1 MLKKVMLLVF
11 KDIKFKQNIKI
22 IKKILIITML
32 ASLISC
38 QNGKLGSLKFSWV
51 TKLDGTNCP
60 QIGEFPYAE
69 LDIVSNENFKEAK
82 VLYSKIG
89 EIDYEK
95 SFLLFKKE
103 ALRGHWP
110 SMYYLGKSYYYG
122 EGVKESDEKAKYWLK
137 MIAGHNEAY
146 GYYALAFIYSKGIDV
161 KKDTKKAMHYINES
175 AKLGFPEAQYIVGR
189 YLFSPLHRFEDSRKI
204 LHCAVNQ
211 GHKDAAWE
219 LAAQYKNV
227 AKDMDMA
234 YKIYR
239 KGAKLGSTH
248 CLNALRKAYSQRKNI
263 ITGKGYKPTFG
274 LNKDKQRAICFEELA
289 DKIRKNPDM
298 KFDLDKLCPANIK
311 QPTNRD

>member
-1 MLKKVMLLVF
+1 MKTNKKLTIAVF
-11 KDIKFKQNIKI
+11 TA
-22 IKKILIITML
+22 LIITIGVIMNKQE
-32 ASLISC
+32 IFD
-38 QNGKLGSLKFSWV
+38 NYEYEWI

-122 EGVKESDEKAKYWLK
+122 EGIDKDDEKAEYWLK
-137 MIAGHNEAY
+137 MVAGHNEAY
-146 GYYALAFIYSKGIDV
+146 GYYALALVYLEGINV
-161 KKDTKKAMHYINES
+161 KEDTQKAMHYINES
-175 AKLGFPEAQYIVGR
+175 AKLGFPEAQYIVGN
-189 YLFSPLHRFEDSRKI
+189 YLLANTERFNDMAKVW
-204 LHCAVNQ
+204 HCAVNQ
-211 GHKDAAWE
+211 GHKDAAWN
-219 LAAQYKNV
+219 LAAHYKTDGNF
-227 AKDMDMA
+227 DMA

-248 CLNALRKAYSQRKNI
+248 CIMALKEAYTNR
-263 ITGKGYKPTFG
+263 KGYPTFG
-274 LNKDKQRAICFEELA
+274 LNKDIKRAICLRNLI

>member
-1 MLKKVMLLVF
+1 MIIMKTNKKLITAVF
-11 KDIKFKQNIKI
+11 TVLIIIIGVIMNKQNNFEDKYEWI
-22 IKKILIITML
+22 
-32 ASLISC
+32 
-38 QNGKLGSLKFSWV
+38 

-122 EGVKESDEKAKYWLK
+122 EGIDKDDEKAEYWLK
-137 MIAGHNEAY
+137 MVAGHNEAY
-146 GYYALAFIYSKGIDV
+146 GYYALALVYLEGINV
-161 KKDTKKAMHYINES
+161 KEDTQKAMHYINES
-175 AKLGFPEAQYIVGR
+175 AKLGFPEAQYIVGN
-189 YLFSPLHRFEDSRKI
+189 YLLANTERFNDMAKVW
-204 LHCAVNQ
+204 HCAVNQ
-211 GHKDAAWE
+211 GHKDAAWN
-219 LAAQYKNV
+219 LAAHYETDGNF
-227 AKDMDMA
+227 DMA

-274 LNKDKQRAICFEELA
+274 LNKDKQRAICLEELV

>member
-1 MLKKVMLLVF
+1 MKTNKKLITAVF
-11 KDIKFKQNIKI
+11 TVLIIIIGVIMNKQNNFEDKYEWI
-22 IKKILIITML
+22 
-32 ASLISC
+32 
-38 QNGKLGSLKFSWV
+38 

-122 EGVKESDEKAKYWLK
+122 EGIDKDDEKAEYWLK
-137 MIAGHNEAY
+137 MVAGHNEAY

-189 YLFSPLHRFEDSRKI
+189 YLFSPLHRFEDSRKV

-219 LAAQYKNV
+219 LASQYETV
-227 AKDMDMA
+227 TYDMDMA

-248 CLNALRKAYSQRKNI
+248 CIMALTRAYGHAN
-263 ITGKGYKPTFG
+263 GWPTFG
-274 LNKDKQRAICFEELA
+274 LNKDTKRAICLEELS
-289 DKIRKNPDM
+289 DKLSKNPDM
-298 KFDLDKLCPANIK
+298 KFDLDKLCPANVK